1 MATTSSNKRQRTV
14 QEDALLLSDLPD
26 GILAHAASFLASPQ
40 KALFGLSMT
49 ASSESW
55 TNNNFSIV
63 REHQQSTAAI
73 LKSEEWDV
81 LDFEDIEKSLAVKL
95 TDDDISALLMFISA
109 KQKLRKLKLSGCI
122 NVTGRAIEVLRGS
135 SIIEYIDLS
144 LVKEYES
151 PKLDPE
157 PMISEELVLPIL
169 DSIVSVNGSSLKMIV
184 FPKNWRTAKTTE
196 LTQFLTNYNQLLH
209 RRVSKCTRCE
219 VVFDAETRE
228 WDMAVSDI
236 NNTHLFGKPS
246 YCCYKCFGYF
256 CYDCDDIG
264 PGPLNCCEIC
274 EREYC
279 VDCATV
285 SNCDKCNKSR
295 CNGCSSSG
303 VEICHACEESFCYAC
318 SPESTANIC
327 ACADTGVVYC
337 SSCFPAASQC
347 TKKGCN
353 KVHCGDCELCDDPEG
368 EEA

>member
-1 MATTSSNKRQRTV
+1 MKLRLIVGIMATTGSNKRQRTG

-26 GILAHAASFLASPQ
+26 GILAHAASFLATPS

-122 NVTGRAIEVLRGS
+122 HITGSCLEVLRGS

-169 DSIVSVNGSSLKMIV
+169 DSS
-184 FPKNWRTAKTTE
+184 
-196 LTQFLTNYNQLLH
+196 FLQ
-209 RRVSKCTRCE
+209 
-219 VVFDAETRE
+219 
-228 WDMAVSDI
+228 M
-236 NNTHLFGKPS
+236 
-246 YCCYKCFGYF
+246 
-256 CYDCDDIG
+256 
-264 PGPLNCCEIC
+264 
-274 EREYC
+274 
-279 VDCATV
+279 
-285 SNCDKCNKSR
+285 
-295 CNGCSSSG
+295 
-303 VEICHACEESFCYAC
+303 
-318 SPESTANIC
+318 
-327 ACADTGVVYC
+327 
-337 SSCFPAASQC
+337 
-347 TKKGCN
+347 
-353 KVHCGDCELCDDPEG
+353 
-368 EEA
+368 EAH